1 MKRDMK
7 LCTQILAA
15 IEKHPT
21 LELAP
26 VGVEGRET
34 HEVDY
39 HLMLLNEAGLVE
51 AEQVQQANN
60 GQSLWLAR
68 RLTWAGYDFLE
79 NQRAIE
85 RRSGGGLR
93 S

>member
-1 MKRDMK
+1 VKRDMK
-7 LCTQILAA
+7 LCAQILAA
-15 IEKHPT
+15 VENHPT
-21 LELAP
+21 LELTP
-26 VGVEGRET
+26 IGVEGRET

-51 AEQVQQANN
+51 AERVERANG
-60 GQSLWLAR
+60 GQSAWLAR

-85 RRSGGGLR
+85 RRSGGGTR
-93 S
+93 F

>member
-1 MKRDMK
+1 MK
-7 LCTQILAA
+7 LCAQILAA
-15 IEKHPT
+15 IEKQPS

-26 VGVEGRET
+26 VGVEGREPN
-34 HEVDY
+34 EVDY

-51 AEQVQQANN
+51 AEQVDHPHG
-60 GQSLWLAR
+60 GQLWHAR

-79 NQRAIE
+79 NQRALE

-93 S
+93 H

>member
-15 IEKHPT
+15 VEKQPSLEPT
-21 LELAP
+21 P

-34 HEVDY
+34 QEVNY
-39 HLMLLNEAGLVE
+39 HLMLLNEAGLIEADQVE
-51 AEQVQQANN
+51 HANN

-85 RRSGGGLR
+85 RRTGGGLR

>member
-1 MKRDMK
+1 MK

-15 IEKHPT
+15 IEKHPS

-26 VGVEGRET
+26 VGVEGREP

-51 AEQVQQANN
+51 AERVAHPR
-60 GQSLWLAR
+60 GGPLWQAR

-85 RRSGGGLR
+85 RRTGGGLR
-93 S
+93 F

>member
-1 MKRDMK
+1 MK
-7 LCTQILAA
+7 LCAQILAA
-15 IEKHPT
+15 IEKHPS

-26 VGVEGRET
+26 VGVEGREPD
-34 HEVDY
+34 EVDY

-51 AEQVQQANN
+51 AEKVQQANN

-79 NQRAIE
+79 NQRALE
-85 RRSGGGLR
+85 RRNGGGLR
-93 S
+93 Y

>member
-1 MKRDMK
+1 MK
-7 LCTQILAA
+7 LCTQILTA
-15 IEKHPT
+15 IEKHSS

-26 VGVEGRET
+26 IGVEGREPL
-34 HEVDY
+34 EVDY

-51 AEQVQQANN
+51 AEPVNHAEG
-60 GQSLWLAR
+60 GQLWHAR

>member
-1 MKRDMK
+1 MK
-7 LCTQILAA
+7 LCTQILSA
-15 IEKHPT
+15 IEKHPS
-21 LELAP
+21 LELAAID
-26 VGVEGRET
+26 VEGREP

-51 AEQVQQANN
+51 AERIDHPLG
-60 GQSLWLAR
+60 GQLWHAR

-93 S
+93 H